1 MLKIEARKNL
11 HLTTKNI
18 ICFEEN
24 ISSEAQK
31 YLVHATH
38 LLEVGVGCCG
48 SGWRL

>member
-1 MLKIEARKNL
+1 MLKIEARNNV

-18 ICFEEN
+18 LCFVKN

-31 YLVHATH
+31 YLAQATH
-38 LLEVGVGCCG
+38 LLEVGAGCCG